1 MARLTAAHWAQIRDA
16 WEKAPDV
23 GCQWLTLAGGGP
35 WPVSREA
42 IRQRRR
48 AEGWAKRPPD
58 PPTRLDGS
66 ACPGGSGAGPGAG
79 LFDCAFDAADVD
91 LDDGR
96 PLREAVQR
104 QHRRDWLGVREVA
117 SAAVASGVTDAVRR
131 AKLTAELVREIQD
144 GEARVLGLDADR
156 IDFEGMS
163 EAELERVARG
173 GRVR

>member
-23 GCQWLTLAGGGP
+23 GFQWLTLAGGGP

-42 IRQRRR
+42 IRLRCR

-66 ACPGGSGAGPGAG
+66 ACPGGSGAG
-79 LFDCAFDAADVD
+79 LFDCAFDPADVD

-96 PLREAVQR
+96 PLCEALQR

-131 AKLTAELVREIQD
+131 AKLTAELVREIQN

-156 IDFEGMS
+156 IDFDAMS
-163 EAELERVARG
+163 DAELERVARG